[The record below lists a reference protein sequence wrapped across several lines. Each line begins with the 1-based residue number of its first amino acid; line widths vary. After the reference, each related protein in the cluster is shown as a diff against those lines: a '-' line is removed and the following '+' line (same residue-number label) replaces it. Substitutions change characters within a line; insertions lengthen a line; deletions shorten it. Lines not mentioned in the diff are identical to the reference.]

1 MGNKKQKKLKRR
13 VHELEVQARV
23 DAALYRIA
31 QAASTVTDMQEF
43 YAAMHGIVGE
53 LMDASNF
60 YIALYDEAR
69 QMINFP
75 YYVDE
80 VDLDIPDPNVWEP
93 FGVGN
98 ARGTTAYVLRTGESL
113 LTDDDAFQELVATG
127 EVEVVGQTGQDWL
140 GVPLKSGSHT
150 LGVLVVQTYTA
161 DKRLTRADSDILT
174 FVGEHIATALER
186 TRLINE
192 TRQRSAELTLVNDV
206 QRGLAERLEMQAMYD
221 LVGDR
226 IQEIFDAQVVD
237 IGIVDPDSG
246 MLHFPYT
253 IERGVRF
260 PDEPME
266 LIGLRRRALQ
276 TREPRD
282 RQRRRGAGLRRIRPA
297 VRHRW
302 GATEVLRVRS
312 ADRRRPRD
320 RRDLSAEPRPRAR
333 VQRRGRAAPDHARR
347 EPQRRARERPVVRGD
362 PPAEQSSSH

>member
-1 MGNKKQKKLKRR
+1 MGDKKQKKLKHR
-13 VHELEVQARV
+13 VHELEAQAQV

-31 QAASTVTDMQEF
+31 QAASSVTDMQEF

-80 VDLDIPDPNVWEP
+80 VDHRHPGSER
-93 FGVGN
+93 VG
-98 ARGTTAYVLRTGESL
+98 AVRRRERAGHHRVRPADRESRCSPM
-113 LTDDDAFQELVATG
+113 TMRSRNWWPTG
-127 EVEVVGQTGQDWL
+127 EVELVGQTGQDWL
-140 GVPLKSGSHT
+140 GVPLKSEGHT

-161 DKRLTRADSDILT
+161 DKRLTRSDLDILT

-237 IGIVDPDSG
+237 IGIVDPDSADCS
-246 MLHFPYT
+246 T
-253 IERGVRF
+253 SR
-260 PDEPME
+260 
-266 LIGLRRRALQ
+266 
-276 TREPRD
+276 TRSS
-282 RQRRRGAGLRRIRPA
+282 AGCGSR
-297 VRHRW
+297 
-302 GATEVLRVRS
+302 TSRS
-312 ADRRRPRD
+312 
-320 RRDLSAEPRPRAR
+320 S
-333 VQRRGRAAPDHARR
+333 
-347 EPQRRARERPVVRGD
+347 
-362 PPAEQSSSH
+362 